1 MSRSLL
7 RFISPAYSG
16 VLPALSAAAVQ
27 SCSVQAHRS
36 MFSWA
41 TTATGRINPNA
52 SGASAAVVNPIWS
65 RNMFIQVKTT
75 PNPNSLM
82 FEPGTTVLESGTA
95 TFTEKDNLKRSPLAR
110 ALLRLDGVTAVFFA
124 GDFITIT
131 RVDGDDGLDWDIIK
145 PEVFATI
152 MDFFS
157 SGQPVMTES
166 EEVAEVEDQ
175 NEEDEEVD
183 EVVEM
188 IEELLETRIRP
199 HVQADGGDIKFVGYD
214 EGIVTLKMEGACA
227 SCPSSSATLHG
238 GVERMLQHYIPE
250 VIGVVQ
256 DQGDD
261 FGLLQPSRY

>member
-1 MSRSLL
+1 M
-7 RFISPAYSG
+7 
-16 VLPALSAAAVQ
+16 
-27 SCSVQAHRS
+27 
-36 MFSWA
+36 
-41 TTATGRINPNA
+41 
-52 SGASAAVVNPIWS
+52 
-65 RNMFIQVKTT
+65 
-75 PNPNSLM
+75 
-82 FEPGTTVLESGTA
+82 
-95 TFTEKDNLKRSPLAR
+95 
-110 ALLRLDGVTAVFFA
+110 
-124 GDFITIT
+124 
-131 RVDGDDGLDWDIIK
+131 IK

-157 SGQPVMTES
+157 SGQPVMTEL
-166 EEVAEVEDQ
+166 EEAAGVGPQ
-175 NEEDEEVD
+175 NEVDEEVD

-256 DQGDD
+256 HQDDD
-261 FGLLQPSRY
+261 FGLLQPSRF